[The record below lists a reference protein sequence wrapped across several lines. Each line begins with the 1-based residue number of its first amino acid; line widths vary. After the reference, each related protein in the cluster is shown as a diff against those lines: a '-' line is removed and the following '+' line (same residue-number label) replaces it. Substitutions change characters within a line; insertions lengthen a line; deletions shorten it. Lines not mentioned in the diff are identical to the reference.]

1 MDNSEAKAEHGR
13 DVMSDLFLGIL
24 DSSNRWLRL
33 EDHYPWNS
41 NLSQSLTFPWLQ
53 PHLPSRCFPIK
64 SSHMLF
70 WHLLLGRSDNVMDF
84 PCVLVQKDPG
94 VESEIRMPRASLG
107 NSSQLVLDQTLGED
121 SVPER
126 GEL

>member
-24 DSSNRWLRL
+24 DSSNSWLLL

-41 NLSQSLTFPWLQ
+41 NLSQSPTFPWLQ